1 MSRGQLSRRN
11 SKRRFLN
18 VARQLGYRPTERQ
31 NSGGGFP
38 GSKVSRLC
46 LSTNKK
52 AVTKGLATAL
62 FSIRWASESTQHN
75 KQGTI
80 IMTKPRVRS
89 NGKNSRDG
97 EKSESQAST
106 LVALAS
112 DAVLFHDGDEAYAR
126 IPVSGHFET
135 WRIGSKSF
143 KFWLLSKFWTVTRS
157 AANSQA
163 VQDAIGVL
171 RGQALFEGKQHTTA
185 VRVSGNDDCIWLDLA
200 NDKWQAVRIDA
211 KGWRVVDKPNVA
223 FIRPRGVLP
232 LPIPETGGSLDELRD
247 LVNVPDDNDWI
258 LIMAWLVAS
267 LRPSGPYPV
276 LSINGEQGSAKS
288 TLCRMLRARVDPNV
302 AALRSGPRDERDLVI
317 AGSNGHIVA
326 LENLSKVPDWLSDAL
341 CRLSTGGGFG
351 TRELFSDN
359 EEKLFNGQRP
369 VMLNGITELCTRS
382 DLLDRSIV
390 ISLPAIGEQK
400 RTAESDLWTE
410 FESIRART
418 LGALLDAV
426 SQACSA
432 RAHICLDA
440 LPRMADFATWS
451 VAAEPALPCDAGDF
465 LRAYSSNRSSANE
478 TAIEGSVLSGPVFV
492 FMESRDEWQGTASAL
507 RDELESISDERIV
520 KGKDWPKKPH
530 LLSGEL
536 KRIAPNLRRTGIDVQ
551 FGKSCGKRFVRLMRT
566 GTQNSVHSVQSVQ
579 TQENAGDSSA
589 DMDAAGRS
597 QHAQNGD
604 SAHDS
609 SSVLRDQDAVDAQD
623 AVSQH
628 CSDIDIDWLEESHL

>member
-1 MSRGQLSRRN
+1 MASLFQIRVAANQHSY
-11 SKRRFLN
+11 SKRILPMKTT
-18 VARQLGYRPTERQ
+18 LG
-31 NSGGGFP
+31 
-38 GSKVSRLC
+38 
-46 LSTNKK
+46 
-52 AVTKGLATAL
+52 
-62 FSIRWASESTQHN
+62 
-75 KQGTI
+75 
-80 IMTKPRVRS
+80 

-97 EKSESQAST
+97 EKAESQAST
-106 LVALAS
+106 LVALAG
-112 DAVLFHDGDEAYAR
+112 DVVLFHDSENEAYAR

-135 WRIGSKSF
+135 WRLSSKSF
-143 KFWLLSKFWTVTRS
+143 KFWLLSKFWTITRS

-171 RGQALFEGKQHTTA
+171 RGQALFEGKQHATA

-211 KGWRVVDKPNVA
+211 EGWRVVNKPDVS

-232 LPIPETGGSLDELRD
+232 LPNPETGGSLDELRD

-258 LIMAWLVAS
+258 LILAWLVAS
-267 LRPSGPYPV
+267 FRPSGPYPV

-288 TLCRMLRARVDPNV
+288 TLCRMLRAMVDPNV

-382 DLLDRSIV
+382 DLLDRAIV

-400 RTAESDLWTE
+400 RTAESDLWTA
-410 FESIRART
+410 FESIRGRT

-432 RAHICLDA
+432 CADVRLDS
-440 LPRMADFATWS
+440 LPRMADFATWV
-451 VAAEPALPCDAGDF
+451 VASEPALPCDAGDF
-465 LRAYSSNRSSANE
+465 LRAYSRNRSSANE
-478 TAIEGSVLSGPVFV
+478 TAIEGSVLSGPLSV

-507 RDELESISDERIV
+507 RDELETIAGERVV
-520 KGKDWPKKPH
+520 KDKDSDWPKKPH

-551 FGKSCGKRFVRLMRT
+551 FGKAGGKRFVRLMRT
-566 GTQNSVHSVQSVQ
+566 GTQNSVHSVQCAQ
-579 TQENAGDSSA
+579 TPENAGDSWTLGTLL
-589 DMDAAGRS
+589 DAAGRS
-597 QHAQNGD
+597 QDEDSVHD
-604 SAHDS
+604 SA
-609 SSVLRDQDAVDAQD
+609 SVLQGLDAVDAQD
-623 AVSQH
+623 ADSQD
-628 CSDIDIDWLEESHL
+628 CSDIDLSWSRL